1 MKTIAKFTSLALLVA
16 ALTVYLANHLETAV
30 NAAPATQAQNQA
42 AAPNTDIEF
51 GAVKIGKSQNAS
63 IIAILATDPTG
74 RDQRPVDVE
83 LIFKDWAGNVLAS
96 ETKTL
101 MPGQAS
107 SFDIQDAIR
116 LPGKSIELA
125 PSAKVLVD
133 PNDPR
138 ANRVTAT
145 LQVSDET
152 GKVQSLQCR
161 KAGGDA

>member
-1 MKTIAKFTSLALLVA
+1 MKTIARFTSLALLVA
-16 ALTVYLANHLETAV
+16 TLTVYVANHLETAV
-30 NAAPATQAQNQA
+30 NAAPATPAQIE
-42 AAPNTDIEF
+42 AAPSSDVEF
-51 GAVKIGKSQNAS
+51 GAVKIGKGQNVY
-63 IIAILATDPTG
+63 IIAILAPDPTG

-83 LIFKDWAGNVLAS
+83 FIFKDWTGIVLAS

-107 SFDIQDAIR
+107 SFDLQEAIR
-116 LPGKSIELA
+116 IPGKSIEIA
-125 PSAKVLVD
+125 PTVRVLVD

-138 ANRVTAT
+138 AKRVTAT

>member
-16 ALTVYLANHLETAV
+16 TLTVYVANHLETAV
-30 NAAPATQAQNQA
+30 NAAPATPAQNQT
-42 AAPNTDIEF
+42 APNTDIEF

-63 IIAILATDPTG
+63 IIAILATDRTG

-83 LIFKDWAGNVLAS
+83 FIFKDWAGNVLAS
-96 ETKTL
+96 ETRTL

-107 SFDIQDAIR
+107 SFEIQDGIR
-116 LPGKSIELA
+116 LPGKSIEFVA
-125 PSAKVLVD
+125 SAKVLVD
-133 PNDPR
+133 PYDPR